1 MKYRL
6 LGNSGVRV
14 SEAALGPITFGE
26 DWGLGRGEGRG
37 QEDLSR
43 SRRRVALAWLRHR
56 PVPVLPVL
64 GAQLPDNLAS
74 LAFNLSVEQVEALDQ
89 AGSIEPVQRNNDPS
103 IGLRRHARALLP
115 DKHPINNPKH
125 GPEIEEKA
133 MTTSSTIANRTSE
146 FGGKRV
152 LVTGGT
158 KGAGK
163 AIASRFLQGG
173 ATVVITARSGPAEK
187 TAAHFIQADLSTSEG
202 TAHVIHEM
210 LSRFKGADI
219 VVHNVGG
226 SSAPSGGFITVTDE
240 LWQRAIDENL
250 YPAVRLDRGL
260 LPSMIEQGAGV
271 IVHIS
276 SIQRTLP
283 LYDSTL
289 AYAAAKAALT
299 NYSKALANEV
309 SPKGVRVLTVS
320 PGFIETDAATRM
332 IQRMADKDKSDF
344 TAARQK
350 LMDMLGGIPLGRPD
364 RPEEVAE
371 LVAFAASDRASAI
384 TGTEIVID
392 GGTIPTV

>member
-1 MKYRL
+1 M
-6 LGNSGVRV
+6 
-14 SEAALGPITFGE
+14 T
-26 DWGLGRGEGRG
+26 
-37 QEDLSR
+37 
-43 SRRRVALAWLRHR
+43 
-56 PVPVLPVL
+56 
-64 GAQLPDNLAS
+64 AS
-74 LAFNLSVEQVEALDQ
+74 TTNT
-89 AGSIEPVQRNNDPS
+89 N
-103 IGLRRHARALLP
+103 
-115 DKHPINNPKH
+115 
-125 GPEIEEKA
+125 EIADFK
-133 MTTSSTIANRTSE
+133 
-146 FGGKRV
+146 GKRV

-163 AIASRFLQGG
+163 AIADRFLQGG
-173 ATVVITARSGPAEK
+173 ATLAITARSAPAENS
-187 TAAHFIQADLSTSEG
+187 AAHFIQADVSTSEG
-202 TAHVIHEM
+202 TTHVIREM
-210 LSRFKGADI
+210 LNRFKGVDI

-240 LWQRAIDENL
+240 LWQQAFNENL

-260 LPSMIEQGAGV
+260 VPAMIEQGSGV
-271 IVHIS
+271 IIHVS
-276 SIQRTLP
+276 SIQRTMP

-309 SPKGVRVLTVS
+309 SPKGIRVLTVS

-332 IQRMADKDKSDF
+332 IQRMADKDKSDY

-350 LMDMLGGIPLGRPD
+350 LMDMLGGIPLGRPN

>member
-1 MKYRL
+1 M
-6 LGNSGVRV
+6 
-14 SEAALGPITFGE
+14 T
-26 DWGLGRGEGRG
+26 
-37 QEDLSR
+37 
-43 SRRRVALAWLRHR
+43 
-56 PVPVLPVL
+56 
-64 GAQLPDNLAS
+64 AS
-74 LAFNLSVEQVEALDQ
+74 
-89 AGSIEPVQRNNDPS
+89 DP
-103 IGLRRHARALLP
+103 R
-115 DKHPINNPKH
+115 
-125 GPEIEEKA
+125 
-133 MTTSSTIANRTSE
+133 E
-146 FGGKRV
+146 FSGKRI

-163 AIASRFLQGG
+163 AIAARFLQGG
-173 ATVVITARSGPAEK
+173 AAVVITARSAPAES
-187 TAAHFIQADLSTSEG
+187 TPAHFIKADLSTAEG
-202 TAHVIHEM
+202 TSTAVREM
-210 LSRFKGADI
+210 LGKFNGVDI
-219 VVHNVGG
+219 IVHNLGG
-226 SSAPSGGFITVTDE
+226 SSAPSGGFMTVTDE
-240 LWQRAIDENL
+240 LWQQAIDENL

-260 LPSMIEQGAGV
+260 LPSMIERGSGV

-309 SPKGVRVLTVS
+309 SPKGIRVLTVS

-332 IQRMADKDKSDF
+332 IQRMADKDKSDYM
-344 TAARQK
+344 TARQK
-350 LMDMLGGIPLGRPD
+350 LMDMLGGIPLGRPN